1 MPRFPHPAPTSA
13 TLSSRVFSGLAKKA
27 AAMRAAGEV
36 VHALSVGDTYKEP
49 LVVARAE
56 SQRVADRPGL
66 HRYAPPQGE
75 AELLGAVSR
84 RLALLGAVVPERRI
98 QIVSGA
104 TSGLSVIA
112 AALLM
117 PGDEVLLPS
126 PFWPLIRGII
136 SGRGAT
142 AVQVPLM
149 DRLNEVDIE
158 ATLEAAVTDKTVA
171 LYLNT
176 PHNPTGSILDDEQ
189 LAAAARV
196 AKRHDLWVICDEAYQ
211 DLYFGETP
219 SRAWQHPALA
229 ERAVVCHTLSKSY
242 GIAGSRIGY
251 VHGPEDA
258 MRAIR
263 GVQTFATYCAARPLQ
278 FGAAAVLDE
287 GADWLEERRLEYAS
301 TAERAASAFGVET
314 PPGGT
319 FLFVHAGPWMRD
331 GETDALPF
339 LDRCL
344 DAGVL
349 MTPGGACGTDF
360 GEYFRVCFTGV
371 TPEALNDS
379 LERLAPLLRRD

>member
-1 MPRFPHPAPTSA
+1 
-13 TLSSRVFSGLAKKA
+13 
-27 AAMRAAGEV
+27 MRAAGEV

-49 LVVARAE
+49 LIAARAE

-84 RLALLGAVVPERRI
+84 RLALLGAVVPEQRI

-229 ERAVVCHTLSKSY
+229 ERAE
-242 GIAGSRIGY
+242 IG
-251 VHGPEDA
+251 
-258 MRAIR
+258 RASCR
-263 GVQTFATYCAARPLQ
+263 
-278 FGAAAVLDE
+278 
-287 GADWLEERRLEYAS
+287 ER
-301 TAERAASAFGVET
+301 V
-314 PPGGT
+314 
-319 FLFVHAGPWMRD
+319 
-331 GETDALPF
+331 
-339 LDRCL
+339 
-344 DAGVL
+344 
-349 MTPGGACGTDF
+349 
-360 GEYFRVCFTGV
+360 
-371 TPEALNDS
+371 
-379 LERLAPLLRRD
+379 